1 MVSKLR
7 NLKAMAQPIT
17 FVTGNSKK
25 LQELRAIL
33 GNQVPQEIVNQ
44 NVDLP
49 ELQGEMREI
58 SIKKCREAA
67 KVVQGPVLV
76 EDTSLCFKAL
86 GGLPGPY
93 IKWFLKNLGP
103 DGLYR
108 MLTGW
113 DDKSAEAVC
122 TFAYYSGLEEDEIL
136 VFQGVTK
143 GIIVEPRGST
153 DFGWDACFQP
163 LGYEKTYGELPKE
176 EKNKISHRYKALE
189 NLKAYL
195 IGNKNSQNYYLFHI

>member
-76 EDTSLCFKAL
+76 EDTSLCFNAL

-122 TFAYYSGLEEDEIL
+122 TFAYYSGLEDDEVL
-136 VFQGVTK
+136 VFQGITK

-189 NLKAYL
+189 YLKAYL